1 MTQAP
6 VAIDA
11 PLEDLLAALDETVA
25 LQEEVLGHLESA
37 AQAVSRLDDEALG
50 RMMHDLDQMPARLEE
65 AERRRHRAR
74 VRLAEA
80 LGRPVREV
88 TLGRLER
95 DLPAADADR
104 VGRRR
109 RRLQDL
115 ADAVRRRHLRTA
127 VFVGEAARVSRSLL
141 AALVPTTA
149 GARTYGTDG
158 SPVRTSG
165 QAMLDA
171 RL

>member
-6 VAIDA
+6 PAIHA
-11 PLEDLLAALDETVA
+11 PLEDLLAALDETLA
-25 LQEEVLGHLESA
+25 LQEEVLGHLDA
-37 AQAVSRLDDEALG
+37 AARAVGRLDDEALAA
-50 RMMHDLDQMPARLEE
+50 MVHDLDRMPVRLEE

-74 VRLAEA
+74 VRLAET

-95 DLPAADADR
+95 ELPAPGADR
-104 VGRRR
+104 IARRR
-109 RRLQDL
+109 SRLRDL
-115 ADAVRRRHLRTA
+115 AGAVRRAHLRTS

-141 AALVPTTA
+141 TALVPTVA

-158 SPVRTSG
+158 SPERPSG
-165 QAMLDA
+165 RAVLDA

>member
-1 MTQAP
+1 MTQVP
-6 VAIDA
+6 PAIAA
-11 PLEDLLAALDETVA
+11 PLDDLIAALDETVA
-25 LQEEVLGHLESA
+25 LQEEVLGHLDTA
-37 AQAVSRLDDEALG
+37 ARAVGRLDDEALAA
-50 RMMHDLDQMPARLEE
+50 MVHDLDRMPARLEE

-80 LGRPVREV
+80 LGRPVGDV
-88 TLGRLER
+88 TLGRLARE
-95 DLPAADADR
+95 LPGPQADR

-109 RRLQDL
+109 ARLRDL
-115 ADAVRRRHLRTA
+115 ADAVRCAHLRTA

-141 AALVPTTA
+141 AALVPTVA

-158 SPVRTSG
+158 SPERPSG
-165 QAMLDA
+165 RAVLDA